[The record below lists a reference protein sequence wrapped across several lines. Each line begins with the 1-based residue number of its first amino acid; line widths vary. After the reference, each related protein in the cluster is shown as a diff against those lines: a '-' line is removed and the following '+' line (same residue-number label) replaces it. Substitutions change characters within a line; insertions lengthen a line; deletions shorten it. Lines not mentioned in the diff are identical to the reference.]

1 MNKRIQKKVAK
12 RQQQEQLGVADAYH
26 EIEKGVRDLANALL
40 MQGKE
45 TSSAALASMVE
56 KLERSE
62 HGLEE
67 LVAKVPGFGPQLKNM
82 LHNLSHEQGSEHEHE
97 QDDGEPGT
105 NVNGKKHGAKA
116 GKSGARSSASKN

>member
-40 MQGKE
+40 LQGKE

-62 HGLEE
+62 QGLEE
-67 LVAKVPGFGPQLKNM
+67 LVAKVPGLGPQLKSM
-82 LHNLSHEQGSEHEHE
+82 LHNLAHDEEEAQP
-97 QDDGEPGT
+97 EPGIPD
-105 NVNGKKHGAKA
+105 GKKQGKA
-116 GKSGARSSASKN
+116 SAKSGARPAPGKN

>member
-1 MNKRIQKKVAK
+1 MNKRIQKKMAK

-40 MQGKE
+40 LQGKE

-62 HGLEE
+62 QGLEE
-67 LVAKVPGFGPQLKNM
+67 LVGKVPGLGPQLKSM
-82 LHNLSHEQGSEHEHE
+82 LHNLSHDE
-97 QDDGEPGT
+97 DGHPKLDLAD
-105 NVNGKKHGAKA
+105 GKKQR
-116 GKSGARSSASKN
+116 KSGAPPATSKN